1 MDELKFSYNGVGI
14 AENELLEQARSL
26 NDYRERLGGIVDRGD
41 FLSPEASLCLPADT
55 FSQKRIEEVIK
66 EFSLSNLEYVVV
78 VGIGGS
84 NLGAVALYRALFGTQ
99 TSDESIQRS
108 LPKLLFLDTTS
119 PKKMQAVLSI
129 LKRNAKNSESFI
141 INLVC
146 KSGETT
152 EPIANFEILYKEL
165 SQEFGDIKSR
175 VVVSTDKSLKLW
187 KSAED
192 IGFSLLSIPKQ
203 VGGRFSVLSAV
214 GLFPLGLSG
223 IDVRALLEGAS
234 VARDKCLSDE
244 VLENPAIMSATL
256 LYHYYQKGI
265 TIHNN
270 FYFAS
275 ELESL
280 GKWCRQL
287 TGESLGKELDIKGEV
302 IHSGIT
308 PIVSIGS
315 TDLHS
320 MAQLYFGGPRDKFT
334 TLVSVQNKGEDI
346 SVPEVPILEGLI
358 SGLAGKSLGSITDAI
373 YGGVEAT
380 YKKLE
385 LPFMSIVLPEVSPYI
400 LGQYMQYKMM
410 ETMYLAKLLNV
421 NAFDQPSVG
430 GYKQET
436 RQILE
441 AREAGPKQ
449 ENTL

>member
-1 MDELKFSYNGVGI
+1 MNELKFNYKGGGVP
-14 AENELLEQARSL
+14 EKELLEQASGL
-26 NDYRERLGGIVDRGD
+26 DEYRDRLCGIVERGD
-41 FLSPEASLCLPADT
+41 FLSPEASLCLPTDMI
-55 FSQKRIEEVIK
+55 SQKIIEDMVAK
-66 EFSLSNLEYVVV
+66 FSSPELEYIVV

-84 NLGAVALYRALFGTQ
+84 NLGTIALHRALFGTQ
-99 TSDESIQRS
+99 DAFIQKH

-119 PKKMQAVLSI
+119 TKKIQAVLSI
-129 LKRNAKNSESFI
+129 LKRNAKNADSFI
-141 INLVC
+141 INLIS

-152 EPIANFEILYKEL
+152 ETIANFEILYKEL

-175 VVVSTDKSLKLW
+175 VVVSTDKNLKLW
-187 KSAED
+187 KCAED

-223 IDVRALLEGAS
+223 IDVRALLEGAV
-234 VARDKCLSDE
+234 VARDKCLADE

-256 LYHYYQKGI
+256 LYHHYQKGI
-265 TIHNN
+265 NIHNN
-270 FYFAS
+270 FYFAP
-275 ELESL
+275 ELESV

-287 TGESLGKELDIKGEV
+287 MGESLGKECDVDGQE
-302 IHSGIT
+302 IHAGIT

-334 TLVSVQNKGEDI
+334 TFVSVRDKGEDVC
-346 SVPEVPILEGLI
+346 VPEVPILEGLI
-358 SGLAGKSLGSITDAI
+358 SGLSGRSLGSITDAI
-373 YGGVEAT
+373 HRGVEAT

-385 LPFMSIVLPEVSPYI
+385 LPFMSIAMPDISPYV
-400 LGQYMQYKMM
+400 LGQYLQYKMM
-410 ETMYLAKLLNV
+410 ETMYLAKLLHV
-421 NAFDQPSVG
+421 NAFDQPSVK

-441 AREAGPKQ
+441 AE
-449 ENTL
+449 EN

>member
-1 MDELKFSYNGVGI
+1 MNELKFNHKGGGVP
-14 AENELLEQARSL
+14 EKELLEQASEL
-26 NDYRERLGGIVDRGD
+26 DEYRNRLCGIVERGD
-41 FLSPEASLCLPADT
+41 FLSPEASLCLSTDT
-55 FSQKRIEEVIK
+55 ISQKIIEEMVAK
-66 EFSLSNLEYVVV
+66 FSSPELEYIVV

-84 NLGAVALYRALFGTQ
+84 NLGTIALYRALFGTQ
-99 TSDESIQRS
+99 DAFVQGH

-119 PKKMQAVLSI
+119 TKKMKAVLSI
-129 LKRNAKNSESFI
+129 LKRNAKNADSFI

-152 EPIANFEILYKEL
+152 ETIANFETLYKEL
-165 SQEFGDIKSR
+165 SQEFGDIKNR
-175 VVVSTDKSLKLW
+175 VVISTDKSLKLW

-223 IDVRALLEGAS
+223 IDIKALLEGAR
-234 VARDKCLSDE
+234 VAREKCLTE
-244 VLENPAIMSATL
+244 EILENPAIVSATL
-256 LYHYYQKGI
+256 LYHHYQKGI
-265 TIHNN
+265 NIQNN
-270 FYFAS
+270 FYFAP
-275 ELESL
+275 ELESV

-287 TGESLGKELDIKGEV
+287 MGESLGKECDVDGQE
-302 IHSGIT
+302 IHAGIT

-334 TLVSVQNKGEDI
+334 VFISVRDKGEDVC
-346 SVPEVPILEGLI
+346 VPEAPILEGFI
-358 SGLAGKSLGSITDAI
+358 SGLAGRSLGSITDAI
-373 YGGVEAT
+373 HRGVEAT

-385 LPFMSIVLPEVSPYI
+385 LPFMSIAMPEISSYV
-400 LGQYMQYKMM
+400 LGQYLQYKMM
-410 ETMYLAKLLNV
+410 ETMYLAKLLNI
-421 NAFDQPSVG
+421 NAFDQPSVK

-441 AREAGPKQ
+441 ARED
-449 ENTL
+449 

>member
-14 AENELLEQARSL
+14 AEDELLEQASVL
-26 NDYRERLGGIVDRGD
+26 NNYREHLSDIVDRGD
-41 FLSPEASLCLPADT
+41 FLSPEAFLCLPSDS
-55 FSQKRIEEVIK
+55 FSQKRIEDVIK

-84 NLGAVALYRALFGTQ
+84 NLGTIALYRALFGTQ

-129 LKRNAKNSESFI
+129 LKRNAQNAESFI
-141 INLVC
+141 INLIS
-146 KSGETT
+146 KSGDTT
-152 EPIANFEILYKEL
+152 ETIANFEILYKEL
-165 SQEFGDIKSR
+165 TQEFGDIKSR
-175 VVVSTDKSLKLW
+175 VVVSTDNGLKLW
-187 KSAED
+187 KSAEKV
-192 IGFSLLSIPKQ
+192 GFSRLPIPKQ

-223 IDVRALLEGAS
+223 IDTKALVEGALVS
-234 VARDKCLSDE
+234 REKCLDE
-244 VLENPAIMSATL
+244 ELLKNPAIMSATL
-256 LYHYYQKGI
+256 LYYYYQKGI
-265 TIHNN
+265 TVHNN

-280 GKWCRQL
+280 GKWARQL
-287 TGESLGKELDIKGEV
+287 TGESLGKEFDTKGET
-302 IHSGIT
+302 IHSGVT

-334 TLVSVQNKGEDI
+334 TLVSVQDKGEDI
-346 SVPEVPILEGLI
+346 SVPEVPVLEGLI
-358 SGLAGKSLGSITDAI
+358 SGLSGKSLGSITDAI

-385 LPFMSIVLPEVSPYI
+385 LPFMSIVIPEVSPYV

-410 ETMYLAKLLNV
+410 ETIYLAKLLNV
-421 NAFDQPSVG
+421 NAFDQPSVK

-441 AREAGPKQ
+441 ERVLGGEDEK
-449 ENTL
+449 TL